1 MAELAT
7 PFGET
12 YQRHSRPYVSRALR
26 QILTFS
32 RRKPLGAVGGAI
44 ILLLALLALIGPLIA
59 PYGPNESLKDSEGSV
74 LQYEKPAA
82 GHPLGTDQY
91 GRDVLSRLLL
101 GARTTLV
108 VAIVSMTI
116 AALGGVFFGTISGYV
131 GGWVDI
137 VIQRFM
143 DGLMAF
149 PGLILAMM
157 VIAFLGNTWFNLFLT
172 IGVLFIG
179 GFQRIVRGAVLATK
193 TATYVEAARAVGA
206 SHPRIL
212 VRHILPN
219 IMAVVIVIVS
229 IGMGSIVLIESG
241 LSYLG
246 LGAQAPAPSWGRDFA
261 DARTV
266 VRQYW
271 WLGVFPGLAIS
282 LVIISFN
289 LLGDALRDVLDPR
302 LRSL

>member
-7 PFGET
+7 PLGEIYHGNT
-12 YQRHSRPYVSRALR
+12 RPYLSRALR
-26 QILTFS
+26 QAATFS
-32 RRKPLGAVGGAI
+32 RRKPLGAFGGAI
-44 ILLLALLALIGPLIA
+44 IVLLVLLAIFGPWLAPHGA
-59 PYGPNESLKDSEGSV
+59 NESLKNSEGSV
-74 LQYEKPAA
+74 LQYEGPGS
-82 GHPLGTDQY
+82 GHLLGTDQY
-91 GRDVLSRLLL
+91 GRDALSRLLL

-108 VAIVSMTI
+108 VALVSMSI
-116 AALGGVFFGTISGYV
+116 AALGGVVFGTVSGYV

-137 VIQRFM
+137 VVQRLM

-157 VIAFLGNTWFNLFLT
+157 VIAFLGNTWLNLFLT

-179 GFQRIVRGAVLATK
+179 GFQRIVRSAVLSTK
-193 TATYVEAARAVGA
+193 TATYVEAARSIGA
-206 SHPRIL
+206 SHSRIL
-212 VRHILPN
+212 LRHILPN

-229 IGMGSIVLIESG
+229 IGMGSIVLIEAG

-246 LGAQAPAPSWGRDFA
+246 LGAQAPTPSWGRDFA

-302 LRSL
+302 LRGL